1 MKDRTEK
8 RHWPPVLHM
17 LAQLLFRPVTNF
29 EENSFA
35 ESDYNTAQES
45 NKLQFVERALASVRI
60 KANSRRIAFWFDD
73 GGEMVEANQQTE
85 VCWTF
90 IVRFRLLVAG
100 CLFA

>member
-35 ESDYNTAQES
+35 RVDYTTATEC
-45 NKLQFVERALASVRI
+45 NKPAVLTA
-60 KANSRRIAFWFDD
+60 
-73 GGEMVEANQQTE
+73 
-85 VCWTF
+85 
-90 IVRFRLLVAG
+90 RFEIPVAG
-100 CLFA
+100 CLCV

>member
-35 ESDYNTAQES
+35 VIDYNTEGQL
-45 NKLQFVERALASVRI
+45 NKWRSVSRFLLLGFDFLRLNIPAFKNAVEHLGTLGAA
-60 KANSRRIAFWFDD
+60 
-73 GGEMVEANQQTE
+73 
-85 VCWTF
+85 
-90 IVRFRLLVAG
+90 
-100 CLFA
+100 

>member
-35 ESDYNTAQES
+35 GVDYTTATECDKPACLLLGLEFLWLDVLS
-45 NKLQFVERALASVRI
+45 FEDTVEHLG
-60 KANSRRIAFWFDD
+60 AF
-73 GGEMVEANQQTE
+73 GAP
-85 VCWTF
+85 
-90 IVRFRLLVAG
+90 
-100 CLFA
+100 